1 VKRCKVCGEIKPLGE
16 FYRAAGMADGH
27 RSDCKACNLAAKAA
41 RYRLNPEPDKERVRR
56 WRREHPE
63 EYAALLRRWRE
74 SGSKKAADRRY
85 HLKRK
90 FGLTPED
97 YERMLRNQ
105 SGGCAICGAPPPPG
119 KSLHI
124 DHDHVTGEVRGLLC
138 FKHNNALGDF
148 DDDPELLHRALRY
161 LRRPDELDEIIRS
174 RALALV
180 SSRPN

>member
-1 VKRCKVCGEIKPLGE
+1 V
-16 FYRAAGMADGH
+16 F
-27 RSDCKACNLAAKAA
+27 
-41 RYRLNPEPDKERVRR
+41 
-56 WRREHPE
+56 
-63 EYAALLRRWRE
+63 
-74 SGSKKAADRRY
+74 
-85 HLKRK
+85 
-90 FGLTPED
+90 
-97 YERMLRNQ
+97 RNEG
-105 SGGCAICGAPPPPG
+105 GGCALGGAPPPPG